1 MQPTPVA
8 LLKQKLRRGETAY
21 GFWVTLES
29 PSITEIACRLG
40 FDWLVIDAEHGHLDF
55 HDIMEH
61 IRVANLMR
69 KVCFIH
75 IAEIQ
80 MGLITRMLDLGADGI
95 FLPQVRSAA
104 DVALG
109 VSYAKYPPLGTRGL
123 AAERATR
130 WGRAMQ
136 EKVRSANDETMV
148 IPMVET
154 VEAAAALDEI
164 LATPGIDAVLFGP
177 ADFSSSSGFPGQWE
191 GPGIAEQILSLQQRI
206 RERGLPCIVIAR
218 DAEDAKRRRNEKFQ
232 LIGLG
237 SDTGSMIRSA
247 VDILGQMGVG
257 VPPDA
262 WQ

>member
-1 MQPTPVA
+1 MQPSPVA
-8 LLKQKLRRGETAY
+8 TLKQKLRRGDTTY

-40 FDWLVIDAEHGHLDF
+40 FDWIVVDAEHGHLDF
-55 HDIMEH
+55 RDIMEH

-69 KVCFIH
+69 TVCFVH
-75 IAEIQ
+75 ISEIQ

-95 FLPQVRSAA
+95 FLPQVRSAE

-109 VSYAKYPPLGTRGL
+109 VRYAKYPPLGTRGL
-123 AAERATR
+123 AAERSTR

-136 EKVRSANDETMV
+136 AKVRSANDETMV

-154 VEAAAALDEI
+154 VEAAAALDSI
-164 LATPGIDAVLFGP
+164 LDTPGIDAILFGP
-177 ADFSSSSGFPGQWE
+177 ADFSSSSGFPGEWE
-191 GPGIAEQILSLQQRI
+191 GPGVAEQILGLQQRI
-206 RERGLPCIVIAR
+206 RQRGLPCVVIAR
-218 DAEDAKRRRNEKFQ
+218 DAEDAERRRNEKFQ

-237 SDTGSMIRSA
+237 SDTGLMIRSA
-247 VDILGQMGVG
+247 AEMLVKMGVG

-262 WQ
+262 WH